1 MDKTSFPRAR
11 ELVSERAQRSAQ
23 ANQAARSERLSER
36 CERTNERTSDRP
48 STQRVYSP
56 RGTSNESVPIGVALD
71 GESEVAEQEVL
82 DAAER
87 QSAVATVF

>member
-1 MDKTSFPRAR
+1 M
-11 ELVSERAQRSAQ
+11 SERCKRM
-23 ANQAARSERLSER
+23 SER
-36 CERTNERTSDRP
+36 CERTNERTSEWP

-56 RGTSNESVPIGVALD
+56 RGTSNEPVPIRVALD